1 MNKYL
6 KIGLATFI
14 IFSNTLALW
23 DILQQSEEA
32 LYLEYILLGVS
43 LLSIFTY
50 FTYKM
55 GLQKSS

>member
-43 LLSIFTY
+43 LLSILTY
-50 FTYKM
+50 FTYKI

>member
-14 IFSNTLALW
+14 IFSNTFALW

-32 LYLEYILLGVS
+32 LYLEYILHGVS
-43 LLSIFTY
+43 LLSILTY
-50 FTYKM
+50 FTYKI